1 MVNYRKEIDGL
12 RGLSIIFVVLFH
24 ANFFGFEGG
33 YIGVDIFFTIS
44 GYLIT
49 SLILQNIKNNSFN
62 LKDFYLS
69 RTRRILP
76 AYIFI
81 LTIFFFISLYLYNT
95 NEIKNYAN
103 ISISSIFFYSNILF
117 SSNLIDYFFFK
128 TINPLLHTWSLS
140 VEGQYYLL
148 FPFMFI
154 LFKKKKIIY

>member
-12 RGLSIIFVVLFH
+12 RGLSIIFVVFFH
-24 ANFFGFEGG
+24 AKFFGFEGG

-62 LKDFYLS
+62 LKNFYLS

-81 LTIFFFISLYLYNT
+81 LTIFFFISLYLYNS
-95 NEIKNYAN
+95 NEIKNYSN
-103 ISISSIFFYSNILF
+103 ISISSIFFYSNFLF
-117 SSNLIDYFFFK
+117 SSNLIDYFFFE
-128 TINPLLHTWSLS
+128 TINPLLHTWSLF
-140 VEGQYYLL
+140 YL
-148 FPFMFI
+148 
-154 LFKKKKIIY
+154 KKKKIIC